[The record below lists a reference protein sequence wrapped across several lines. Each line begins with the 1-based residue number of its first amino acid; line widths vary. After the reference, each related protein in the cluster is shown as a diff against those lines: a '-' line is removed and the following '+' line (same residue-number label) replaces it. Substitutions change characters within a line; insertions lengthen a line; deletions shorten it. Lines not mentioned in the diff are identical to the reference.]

1 MPGID
6 ERDPILLQ
14 GLNVHPGLRARIES
28 LLGAV
33 EDAGGDLEKA
43 DAAERRM
50 IEALR
55 RMGNAALT
63 AWARTGSRSA
73 CPTKMLCLTAF
84 PTPHGRLLRDGDCL
98 RRPGRPASLVRRQQG
113 RLSSFHHD
121 STTIREALQFA
132 SGRRYRA
139 TLRRTARPW
148 AFRGA

>member
-63 AWARTGSRSA
+63 AWARTGSR
-73 CPTKMLCLTAF
+73 
-84 PTPHGRLLRDGDCL
+84 
-98 RRPGRPASLVRRQQG
+98 
-113 RLSSFHHD
+113 
-121 STTIREALQFA
+121 
-132 SGRRYRA
+132 
-139 TLRRTARPW
+139 
-148 AFRGA
+148 